1 MNFTVIGVYN
11 NKTILI
17 CLLYLLSMLLTDRKY
32 LNFLMKNSSFK
43 NMEDINKDSKKVGV
57 LVTDKQYLKNRLEDI
72 TNLTHSNFVD
82 FFRKLS
88 DKTANGVKERVNDS
102 LSFLERRSLF
112 WEQSAKAK
120 PK

>member
-1 MNFTVIGVYN
+1 
-11 NKTILI
+11 
-17 CLLYLLSMLLTDRKY
+17 MLLTDRKY

-57 LVTDKQYLKNRLEDI
+57 LVTDKQYLKNR
-72 TNLTHSNFVD
+72 
-82 FFRKLS
+82 KLS
-88 DKTANGVKERVNDS
+88 DKTATGVKELVNDS